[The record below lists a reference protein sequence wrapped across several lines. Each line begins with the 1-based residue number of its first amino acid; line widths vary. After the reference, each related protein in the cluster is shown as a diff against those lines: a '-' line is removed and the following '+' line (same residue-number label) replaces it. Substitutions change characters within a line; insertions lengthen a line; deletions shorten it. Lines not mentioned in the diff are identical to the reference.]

1 MRHMLG
7 FPPTRHH
14 FFGFPALCRKLNLRI
29 KTKPVPDGTDATVYV
44 WLSDSEARHIPLIC
58 SNGDRLGVY
67 AEIQIIFVTVHALA
81 TSSHFQSSL
90 F

>member
-67 AEIQIIFVTVHALA
+67 AEIQIIFVTV
-81 TSSHFQSSL
+81 Q
-90 F
+90 